1 MNIEHHHGAGLAG
14 PDPRTTAAPPD
25 PGARR
30 GAPPRLRWRIVD
42 IVTAAVLGVAVGVVF
57 VAWNLIGGAGYG
69 FLDAFTPGLGGL
81 FIGVWLL
88 GGTLG
93 GLIIRKPGA
102 ALFVEVLAAGV
113 SAAVGNQWGIS
124 VLYSGLAQGL
134 GAELVLAILLYR
146 RFGLAAALATGA
158 GAGVGAIILELF
170 TSGNLAKSLEFNL
183 IYGACVLLS
192 GAVLA
197 GLLGLGLTRALA
209 RTGAL
214 DRFAAGREAREL
226 V

>member
-1 MNIEHHHGAGLAG
+1 M
-14 PDPRTTAAPPD
+14 
-25 PGARR
+25 
-30 GAPPRLRWRIVD
+30 RWRIVD